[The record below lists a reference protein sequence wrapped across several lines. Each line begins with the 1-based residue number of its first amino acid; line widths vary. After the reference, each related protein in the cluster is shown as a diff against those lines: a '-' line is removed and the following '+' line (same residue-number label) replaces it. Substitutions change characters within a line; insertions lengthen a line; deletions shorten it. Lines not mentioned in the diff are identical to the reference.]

1 MTEANVTLITSVVGA
16 FPPFAGG
23 EFIING
29 SERCI
34 VNQLHRSPGVD
45 FSIQDDT
52 GDRQLH
58 KARII
63 PERGSWIE
71 IEVTKKDVLAMKI
84 DQSAKIAATT
94 FLRAL
99 DEDFSSTEKILD
111 KFYDVQEMS
120 VNKLKPEYY
129 SAELIIDSETGE
141 ELWSFQTGSGIFG
154 SPSTYTINGKQF
166 VAVPSGFG
174 GWTGWAHFGEG
185 GAPWLKDSRKGG
197 IIIGFGLQ

>member
-1 MTEANVTLITSVVGA
+1 
-16 FPPFAGG
+16 
-23 EFIING
+23 
-29 SERCI
+29 

-84 DQSAKIAATT
+84 DQSSKIAATT

-99 DEDFSSTEKILD
+99 DEDFSATEKILD
-111 KFYDVQEMS
+111 KFYDVQELS

-129 SAELIIDSETGE
+129 SAELIIDSDTGE
-141 ELWSFQTGSGIFG
+141 ELCKIGAQIGDAMVPDTN
-154 SPSTYTINGKQF
+154 TIVLVAF
-166 VAVPSGFG
+166 VHGRSKIAM
-174 GWTGWAHFGEG
+174 TM
-185 GAPWLKDSRKGG
+185 
-197 IIIGFGLQ
+197 Q